1 MKKKILSLII
11 AGVISQGVAV
21 SAPFDNGVIPQA
33 GTMNT
38 HDMET
43 LKNKMM
49 EDKATEDFKNY
60 KKHRKEKE
68 QLDKQTPKKEKK
80 KIIKAKAEEYATKGV
95 YAENIKVSPSQILTQ
110 DEIQA
115 ILEEYIGTN
124 VTFDQLQGIVKDLNR
139 LYLKKGF
146 VTARAYIPEQTI
158 EGGII
163 NIELFEGKFGN
174 VNIYDNKWTKKRYI
188 EKQLDIPKGE
198 VFNVKLLEERILN
211 FNRYNDTVQLTG
223 DLEKGEEIGTTDIN
237 IRTHERLPFHLTAL
251 MDNAGRSTIGKFRGG
266 LMLQDDSLLGY
277 RDKLILGA
285 YANKHSVTPFAD
297 YSFPV
302 NKKDGRIGFN
312 YSSSFSKI
320 AHGPYKMFNIK
331 SRSHNYSLY
340 FNQPII
346 RKPWM
351 EFASTTSIGYKQA
364 TTRFD
369 GYDLYTDK
377 ITFAQTGLN
386 FRYDSK
392 RGIWYLN
399 QSVYY
404 AFPIFQSQSNYLKL
418 EGGLL
423 RIHDFGHGIVG
434 TVRGNYQIIPKNLV
448 PYIDQF
454 VAGGVATVRGY
465 SEGLLIGRSGYILS
479 GELMFPVLPRT
490 IKSRDKTKEIPFLGS
505 FMKMFG
511 FIDHAYVFPYK
522 GSGADAPCYNSDDV
536 LISMGL
542 GFRFSLPGDISLRIC
557 WGFPLMRNNYEENPK
572 CGRFHFELSLT
583 PDFDA
588 LVKMRK
594 PKGVE
599 NVKIDD
605 GIKVVSNKKSRKN
618 LSKGPTVIKSLDPFE
633 VNYERAPHR
642 IKKFKDTTVFP
653 ELWNELNKND
663 IGNIMPIAYFRTV
676 LPEIWVGINGEQIGN
691 VEPVSYVKGQCAV
704 KQKKH
709 KIFKK
714 PTVMPELSEM
724 IKVADI
730 EPITYTKGL
739 CYPKRYK
746 KFKAVT
752 VMPELSEMIKV
763 ADLKPITIKTA
774 NK

>member
-1 MKKKILSLII
+1 MKRKILSLII
-11 AGVISQGVAV
+11 ASVISQSAV
-21 SAPFDNGVIPQA
+21 FSAPSVFNVIPQT
-33 GTMNT
+33 GTINT
-38 HDMET
+38 HDMDT
-43 LKNKMM
+43 LKNRII
-49 EDKATEDFKNY
+49 EDEVTKDFKNY
-60 KKHRKEKE
+60 KKHRKEKDKLQQQE
-68 QLDKQTPKKEKK
+68 QKKEKK
-80 KIIKAKAEEYATKGV
+80 KVIKAKAEEYATKGV
-95 YAENIKVSPSQILTQ
+95 YAENIRVSPSQILTQ

-124 VTFDQLQGIVKDLNR
+124 VTFEQLQGIVKDLNR

-146 VTARAYIPEQTI
+146 VTARAYLPEQTI
-158 EGGII
+158 ENGII
-163 NIELFEGKFGN
+163 NIELLEGKFGN
-174 VNIYDNKWTKKRYI
+174 VNIYDNKWTKKKYI
-188 EKQLDIPKGE
+188 EDQLDLKKGKI
-198 VFNVKLLEERILN
+198 FDIKLVEERILN

-223 DLEKGEEIGTTDIN
+223 DLAKGEEIGTTDIN
-237 IRTHERLPFHLTAL
+237 IHTHERLPFHLTAL
-251 MDNAGRSTIGKFRGG
+251 MDNAGRSTIGQYRGG
-266 LMLQDDSLLGY
+266 LMLQDDSLFGY
-277 RDKLILGA
+277 RDKLTLGA

-297 YSFPV
+297 YNFPV

-312 YSSSFSKI
+312 YSSSFSEI

-369 GYDLYTDK
+369 GWDLYTDK
-377 ITFAQTGLN
+377 ITYAQTGLN

-423 RIHDFGHGIVG
+423 RIHDFGHGVVG
-434 TVRGNYQIIPKNLV
+434 TVRGNYQVIPKNLV

-490 IKSRDKTKEIPFLGS
+490 IKSKDKTKEIPFVGS
-505 FMKMFG
+505 FVKMFG

-522 GSGADAPCYNSDDV
+522 GDGPDAPCYNSNDV

-542 GFRFSLPGDISLRIC
+542 GFRFQLPGSVSLRIC
-557 WGFPLMRNNYEENPK
+557 WGFPLMRNAYEETSK

-588 LVKMRK
+588 LVAMRK
-594 PKGVE
+594 PKGGGNDVE
-599 NVKIDD
+599 
-605 GIKVVSNKKSRKN
+605 KVEVDNALKLAGKKTRNYTPPKT
-618 LSKGPTVIKSLDPFE
+618 TVIKSVNPFE
-633 VNYERAPHR
+633 VEALPAPVS
-642 IKKFKDTTVFP
+642 KKKGKYQILKETTVYTG
-653 ELWNELNKND
+653 LWNDAYLKA
-663 IGNIMPIAYFRTV
+663 GNIASAKNLSQKNKIMKCKLYKDSSLLTELRNTV
-676 LPEIWVGINGEQIGN
+676 SRNI
-691 VEPVSYVKGQCAV
+691 
-704 KQKKH
+704 
-709 KIFKK
+709 KISS
-714 PTVMPELSEM
+714 L
-724 IKVADI
+724 
-730 EPITYTKGL
+730 
-739 CYPKRYK
+739 
-746 KFKAVT
+746 
-752 VMPELSEMIKV
+752 
-763 ADLKPITIKTA
+763 
-774 NK
+774 

>member
-1 MKKKILSLII
+1 MKKNLLFFII
-11 AGVISQGVAV
+11 AGIIAQSAV
-21 SAPFDNGVIPQA
+21 FSAPFADGIIPQA

-38 HDMET
+38 HDIET
-43 LKNKMM
+43 LKTKMI
-49 EDKATEDFKNY
+49 EEKATQDFKNY
-60 KKHRKEKE
+60 KKHRKQKE
-68 QLDKQTPKKEKK
+68 EVQQQQKKEKK
-80 KIIKAKAEEYATKGV
+80 KVIKAKAEEYATKGV

-139 LYLKKGF
+139 LYLKKGY

-174 VNIYDNKWTKKRYI
+174 VNIFDNKWTKSKYI
-188 EKQLDIPKGE
+188 EKQLDLKKGE
-198 VFNVKLLEERILN
+198 VFDIKLVEERILN

-223 DLEKGEEIGTTDIN
+223 DLAKGEEVGTTDIN
-237 IRTHERLPFHLTAL
+237 IRTHEQLPFHLTAL
-251 MDNAGRSTIGKFRGG
+251 MDNAGRSTIGKYRAG
-266 LMLQDDSLLGY
+266 LMLQDDSLFGY

-312 YSSSFSKI
+312 YSSSFSEI

-369 GYDLYTDK
+369 GFDLYTDK
-377 ITFAQTGLN
+377 ISYAQTGLN

-399 QSVYY
+399 QSVSY

-434 TVRGNYQIIPKNLV
+434 TIRGNYQIIPKNLV

-454 VAGGVATVRGY
+454 VAGGIATVRGY
-465 SEGLLIGRSGYILS
+465 SEGLLIGRSGYVLS
-479 GELMFPVLPRT
+479 GEIMFPILPRT

-505 FMKMFG
+505 FVKMFG

-522 GSGADAPCYNSDDV
+522 GSGVDAPCYNSNDV
-536 LISMGL
+536 LISMGF
-542 GFRFSLPGDISLRIC
+542 GFRFQLPGSASLRIC
-557 WGFPLMRNNYEENPK
+557 WGFPLMRNAYEENSK
-572 CGRFHFELSLT
+572 CGRFHIELSLT

-588 LVKMRK
+588 LVKLRK
-594 PKGVE
+594 PKGIE

-605 GIKVVSNKKSRKN
+605 DTKIAGININNKKNKNDSNK
-618 LSKGPTVIKSLDPFE
+618 TTIIKSLNPSE
-633 VNYERAPHR
+633 IEANPAPHR
-642 IKKFKDTTVFP
+642 HKKFKATTVFT
-653 ELWNELNKND
+653 ELWTDLSEGVVYPYPVAYFTTVMPEIWESVNGIN
-663 IGNIMPIAYFRTV
+663 IGNI
-676 LPEIWVGINGEQIGN
+676 Q
-691 VEPVSYVKGQCAV
+691 PVSYIKGQCMTKHK
-704 KQKKH
+704 KQKL
-709 KIFKK
+709 FKS
-714 PTVMPELSEM
+714 PTVMPEL
-724 IKVADI
+724 I
-730 EPITYTKGL
+730 EGMNGTLPQN
-739 CYPKRYK
+739 
-746 KFKAVT
+746 
-752 VMPELSEMIKV
+752 
-763 ADLKPITIKTA
+763 LKISLK
-774 NK
+774 